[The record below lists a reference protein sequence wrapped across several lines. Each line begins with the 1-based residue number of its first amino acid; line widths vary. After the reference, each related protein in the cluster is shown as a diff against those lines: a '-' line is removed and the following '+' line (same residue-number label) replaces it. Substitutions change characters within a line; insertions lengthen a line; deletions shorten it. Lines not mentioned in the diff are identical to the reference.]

1 MSLWRD
7 EGTALRKS
15 SRYFDKFSVSL
26 PKDTVFTLTAKRVSF
41 PSVENFFHSGM
52 HKKSRPFVFKATFKD
67 NIDIHCELLPRLPN
81 TTNFSISDVSSI
93 DLLGHCSTVFEASSG
108 AACHAGR
115 SAG

>member
-41 PSVENFFHSGM
+41 PSVEKFFILVCIRNH
-52 HKKSRPFVFKATFKD
+52 D
-67 NIDIHCELLPRLPN
+67 RLFLRQPSK
-81 TTNFSISDVSSI
+81 TT
-93 DLLGHCSTVFEASSG
+93 
-108 AACHAGR
+108 
-115 SAG
+115 